1 MPVNHICVFFWDL
14 TLPHCDFL
22 ATRTETKNYLNQGSG
37 SFTFHGLE
45 SKPGSEGMMV
55 NLDSASEKTRNG
67 APEQSHQNL
76 IGLCFDL
83 QIICMK
89 LDISAEPRRYIC
101 RYRVMTLR
109 CETFPS
115 ALIPPHHRT
124 EQIKP
129 GVFCSATLLSRNVV
143 CFGATLSGLAPPF
156 SLLSSLPS
164 FLFIDSKISEEAANG
179 DQKSS
184 DMLASIC
191 CLTLSYTFFFILV
204 FCSLSH
210 SLKSSSA
217 LL

>member
-1 MPVNHICVFFWDL
+1 
-14 TLPHCDFL
+14 
-22 ATRTETKNYLNQGSG
+22 
-37 SFTFHGLE
+37 
-45 SKPGSEGMMV
+45 MMV
-55 NLDSASEKTRNG
+55 NLDSASEKTCNG

-83 QIICMK
+83 QMICMK

-109 CETFPS
+109 CETFLS

-129 GVFCSATLLSRNVV
+129 GVFCSATLLSRNAV
-143 CFGATLSGLAPPF
+143 CFGVMLSGVAPPF
-156 SLLSSLPS
+156 SLLSSLHLPS

-184 DMLASIC
+184 DILASIC

>member
-1 MPVNHICVFFWDL
+1 M
-14 TLPHCDFL
+14 
-22 ATRTETKNYLNQGSG
+22 
-37 SFTFHGLE
+37 
-45 SKPGSEGMMV
+45 
-55 NLDSASEKTRNG
+55 G

-217 LL
+217 LLWANVKNPTQQRGNQTLPSVVVFIGWLHVLYVPFLSAHSLLPLHWDSIPALTVM